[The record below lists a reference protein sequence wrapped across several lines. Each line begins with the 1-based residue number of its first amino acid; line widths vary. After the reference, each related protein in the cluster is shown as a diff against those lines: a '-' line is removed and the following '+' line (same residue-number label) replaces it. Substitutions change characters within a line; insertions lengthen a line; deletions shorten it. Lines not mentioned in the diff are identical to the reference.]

1 MLLGSQQVVELVQ
14 EPSSRHAELA
24 PRQVEMMELLR
35 RKPGSTIRQVADEL
49 GLSHTS
55 ASYKLRSLQKRGLVE
70 GKRHG
75 RTVRHYIAGGSTS
88 WPERLAPILR
98 DANGA
103 RVLNHLREDPR
114 VSSINQLAQ
123 RIGLSFSVMKATL
136 TELADLGLVRLEHS
150 QGRYRVHLTP
160 ALERSL
166 QMTLA
171 VMVGPGLEVPA
182 APAAQ
187 PATVQV
193 ESPKA

>member
-1 MLLGSQQVVELVQ
+1 VPQDPL
-14 EPSSRHAELA
+14 SRHAELA
-24 PRQVEMMELLR
+24 PRQAEMMELLR

-75 RTVRHYIAGGSTS
+75 RTVRHYTAGGSTS

-98 DANGA
+98 DANGS
-103 RVLNHLREDPR
+103 RVLSHLREDPR

-136 TELADLGLVRLEHS
+136 SELAELGLVRLEHS

-166 QMTLA
+166 QQTLA
-171 VMVGPGLEVPA
+171 VMVGPSLELPGT
-182 APAAQ
+182 
-187 PATVQV
+187 PATVAAPL
-193 ESPKA
+193 EAPKA